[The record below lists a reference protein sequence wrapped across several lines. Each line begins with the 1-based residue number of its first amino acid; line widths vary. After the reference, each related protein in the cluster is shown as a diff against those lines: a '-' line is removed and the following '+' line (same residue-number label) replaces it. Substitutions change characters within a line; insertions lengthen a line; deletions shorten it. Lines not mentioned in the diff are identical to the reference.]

1 MKYSTGGR
9 VYDLLDDLGFRLLS
23 GSPYFEKVAHLPI
36 GDPSA
41 IPSLEDSQFGVVF
54 LTKKG
59 EAIRKY
65 PINDLPN
72 TVLANVYFE
81 LTHEKLP
88 PEAKVAAA
96 TKIKEASGLFGMK
109 TLPAVEKYA
118 VDATLEGNY
127 VHLDKV
133 AESTAGSG
141 DILGHL
147 QEEYVAN
154 RERYS
159 REEKKKL
166 AAAMVPAAEKLGFDV
181 HEDLKPFA
189 LRDPVVD
196 QEALFMQ
203 CAQRKRLLPDHPEAM
218 GLLDELIEKRA
229 TFEPKEVV
237 QLLETFDRQFDLTS
251 RWDRDLEPYGVL
263 MEKVAYS
270 SCPVDPGS
278 SASPTKDEVS
288 AFVSSNDDLL
298 EKMFGKDFAAKV
310 KKDPEAIWGL
320 PSASRRFVKARIEQ
334 VRDNATSEA
343 V

>member
-1 MKYSTGGR
+1 MNYSLGGR
-9 VYDLLDDLGFRLLS
+9 TYDFLDDLGFKLLA

-41 IPSLEDSQFGVVF
+41 IPGLEDSQFGVVF

-59 EAIRKY
+59 ETIRKY
-65 PINDLPN
+65 PVNDLPN

-81 LTHEKLP
+81 MTHEKLP

-109 TLPAVEKYA
+109 PLPAVEKFA
-118 VDATLEGNY
+118 ADATLESNY
-127 VHLDKV
+127 ISLDKV
-133 AESTAGSG
+133 AESTAGSE

-147 QEEYVAN
+147 HEEYVAN

-159 REEKKKL
+159 RDERKKL
-166 AAAMVPAAEKLGFDV
+166 AAAMAPAAEKFGFEV
-181 HEDLKPFA
+181 HEDLRPFA
-189 LRDPVVD
+189 LKDPVVD

-203 CAQRKRLLPDHPEAM
+203 CAHRKRLLPDHPEAM

-237 QLLETFDRQFDLTS
+237 QLLETFDRQFGLEG
-251 RWDRDLEPYGVL
+251 RWERDLEPYGVL
-263 MEKVAYS
+263 MEKVAMSVY
-270 SCPVDPGS
+270 PVDPCGDGFS
-278 SASPTKDEVS
+278 TQEVKDFVASNGE
-288 AFVSSNDDLL
+288 LL

-310 KKDPEAIWGL
+310 KKDPEAIWRL
-320 PSASRRFVKARIEQ
+320 PGASRRFVKARIEQ
-334 VRDNATSEA
+334 ARDNATSEA
-343 V
+343 K

>member
-1 MKYSTGGR
+1 MFSLGGKTLDF
-9 VYDLLDDLGFRLLS
+9 VDDLGFKALAA
-23 GSPYFEKVAHLPI
+23 SPYFAKVAHLPI
-36 GDPSA
+36 GDPTV
-41 IPSLEDSQFGVVF
+41 IPVLEDSQFGVVF

-65 PINDLPN
+65 PVNDLPN

-96 TKIKEASGLFGMK
+96 TKIREASTLFGMK
-109 TLPAVEKYA
+109 ALPAVEKYA

-127 VHLDKV
+127 VRLDKI
-133 AESTAGSG
+133 AESTAGSE
-141 DILGHL
+141 DVLGHL
-147 QEEYVAN
+147 QQEYVAH
-154 RERYS
+154 REQYS

-166 AAAMVPAAEKLGFDV
+166 AAAMAPAAEKFGFEV
-181 HEDLKPFA
+181 HGDLRPFA
-189 LRDPVVD
+189 LKDPVVD

-203 CAQRKRLLPDHPEAM
+203 CAQRKRLVPDHPEAV

-229 TFEPKEVV
+229 TFEPKEIV

-263 MEKVAYS
+263 MEKVAMS
-270 SCPVDPGS
+270 ACPVGHPDS
-278 SASPTKDEVS
+278 LPTKDEVK
-288 AFVSSNDDLL
+288 AFVSSSGDLL
-298 EKMFGKDFAAKV
+298 EKMFGKDFAAKA
-310 KKDPEAIWGL
+310 KKDPDAIWGL
-320 PSASRRFVKARIEQ
+320 PNASRRFVKAHIEQ
-334 VRDNATSEA
+334 ARDNATSEA